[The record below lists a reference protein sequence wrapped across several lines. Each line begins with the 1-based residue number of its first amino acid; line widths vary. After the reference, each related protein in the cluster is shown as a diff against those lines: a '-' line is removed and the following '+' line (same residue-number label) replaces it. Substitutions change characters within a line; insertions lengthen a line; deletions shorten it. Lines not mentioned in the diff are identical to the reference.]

1 VQKRWLEAEI
11 ARRGL
16 RNVRLM
22 GYQPRDRLGESLGVG
37 DIHLVFLRAELEGLI
52 VPSKFYGIAAAG
64 RPTVFIGSCDGE
76 IARIL
81 TESRC
86 GVSVPPDDGEAL
98 AKQLLALASDP
109 DALRTMGRSAREL
122 FEQRFD
128 QPLSLAAWR
137 EVLGV

>member
-1 VQKRWLEAEI
+1 
-11 ARRGL
+11 
-16 RNVRLM
+16 
-22 GYQPRDRLGESLGVG
+22 
-37 DIHLVFLRAELEGLI
+37 
-52 VPSKFYGIAAAG
+52 
-64 RPTVFIGSCDGE
+64 VFIGSCDGE

-98 AKQLLALASDP
+98 AKQISTLASDP
-109 DALRTMGRSAREL
+109 NALRAMGRAAREL

-128 QPLSLAAWR
+128 QLIALAAWR